1 MPTELILKE
10 NIGMNTM
17 TLNIDIPQGV
27 AVDAKRLTD
36 MATRYV
42 QHYIYMLQRVSMV
55 PRADDKSSLA
65 DFKSLRGILQSDKSY
80 KEMVEEA
87 IADKYE
93 NLL

>member
-1 MPTELILKE
+1 
-10 NIGMNTM
+10 MNTM

-27 AVDAKRLTD
+27 AVDAKRLAD

-55 PRADDKSSLA
+55 SQADDKSSLA